1 MHAEFNFSTG
11 PERLVTLSLIMS
23 SKSISDSSSR
33 NEHNKTSL
41 KPAEQQAGL
50 ESESEEPEQLSFPDG
65 GGRAWSVAAG
75 CAGILFCTFGYI
87 NSFG

>member
-1 MHAEFNFSTG
+1 
-11 PERLVTLSLIMS
+11 MS
-23 SKSISDSSSR
+23 SNPLSDSPSR

-41 KPAEQQAGL
+41 NPIEQQAGL
-50 ESESEEPEQLSFPDG
+50 ESKSEEPEQLPFPDG

-87 NSFG
+87 NSFGWVEIVTF